1 MTLRSSQRTITPVD
15 PTNPSRVR
23 GVIFDLDGTLADT
36 LEDIT
41 AAINVCFEQSGLP
54 SVSIARIRSLIGWGL
69 RNLFSKASGIDE
81 PHRIDTLVHTYRPIY
96 VERMLRH
103 TRIYAGIDDLLA
115 RMTADRVPMAVYS
128 NKPDEFTVPMC
139 ASLLRPYRFVCFRG
153 VRDGATRK
161 PDPTVAFE
169 LARAMDRTPEEV
181 LFVGDSPT
189 DILTAEAA
197 GMTSVAVTW
206 GYRDRAVLEEAR
218 PHHVIARPEAL
229 WPLLF
234 PH

>member
-1 MTLRSSQRTITPVD
+1 MTPRSWQRTIIPVE
-15 PTNPSRVR
+15 PKNPLRVR

-36 LEDIT
+36 LEDIA
-41 AAINVCFEQSGLP
+41 AAINVCFEQSSLP
-54 SVSIARIRSLIGWGL
+54 PVSVARIRSLIGWGL

-81 PHRIDTLVHTYRPIY
+81 PHRIDALVQTYRPIY
-96 VERMLRH
+96 VERMLRR
-103 TRIYAGIDDLLA
+103 TRLYSGVDALLT
-115 RMTADRVPMAVYS
+115 RMTADRVPLAVYS

-139 ASLLRPYRFVCFRG
+139 TSLLRPYRFVCVRG

-169 LARAMDRTPEEV
+169 LARTMDRPPEEI

-189 DILTAEAA
+189 DIQTAQAA

-206 GYRDRAVLEEAR
+206 GYRDRDVLEEAR
-218 PHHVIARPEAL
+218 PDHIITRPDAL